1 MPQPAKMLA
10 RRTVPQLKQFVLGWG
25 PAMKSLI
32 GYGLAGLI
40 FFTAGTAVDPG
51 IGPQEQ
57 LSQEQL
63 SDDHAALPLRS
74 ATPPPDVAA
83 PPLSADKAISD
94 ALAMHGNRQKIL
106 LSVFMD
112 LIRTMERSGFER
124 NAATYVAVEL
134 AKNPNLDNIAGLTV
148 AGSLRGYQETTNEK
162 LDEAVAELVRYIER
176 PDLWSSRVN
185 ERFGLLP
192 PDVER
197 LIGEK
202 INNSNQIAA
211 ERLMEEALLRRFN
224 PSLAAKIFVPSN
236 KFPLSEDAVLSG
248 EPSGTEQRG
257 QTQQV
262 RVLPK
267 ASKSST
273 SRRIVT
279 ARAGPARGNSP
290 AGCCLRRAATRR

>member
-1 MPQPAKMLA
+1 
-10 RRTVPQLKQFVLGWG
+10 
-25 PAMKSLI
+25 MKSLI
-32 GYGLAGLI
+32 RYGLAGLI
-40 FFTAGTAVDPG
+40 FFTAGTALDPG
-51 IGPQEQ
+51 LGAQEQ
-57 LSQEQL
+57 LSADQ
-63 SDDHAALPLRS
+63 AALRIRP
-74 ATPPPDVAA
+74 ATPSSDVAVS
-83 PPLSADKAISD
+83 PLSADKAISE
-94 ALAMHGNRQKIL
+94 ALAMHGNQQRIP

-124 NAATYVAVEL
+124 NAAIYVAVEM

-162 LDEAVAELVRYIER
+162 LDEAVTELVRYIER
-176 PDLWSSRVN
+176 PDWWSSRVN
-185 ERFGLLP
+185 EKFSLLP

-202 INNSNQIAA
+202 IRNGNQIAG

-236 KFPLSEDAVLSG
+236 RFPLLQDAVLSG
-248 EPSGTEQRG
+248 EPSRTEHQR

-262 RVLPK
+262 GVLFK
-267 ASKSST
+267 AFKSSA

-279 ARAGPARGNSP
+279 ARAEPARGNSS
-290 AGCCLRRAATRR
+290 ARCCLRRVAARR